1 MNQLKLLAKNIIKSP
16 VLLVFVIICA
26 LLLPTSINTMSVAFR
41 SAIALAVGIDINEQD
56 EVELLVAINVSSTTE
71 SLVENSKVLSATGK
85 TIGDAFTNL
94 NTMFGRSVK
103 LQHTRFVMI
112 GKRVSEQ
119 NLSHVL
125 DRLVRTSKMRN
136 TVQLVFCP
144 DSIVDMFSI
153 GTQLK
158 KTTGIKLNEIVCY
171 LQNDSTTSVNSNID
185 AFYKGYYNP
194 SKISK
199 INLISLSDDY
209 TKGVSATT
217 DVGASSS
224 SEAGGES
231 GGNPSSQNGSSSS
244 GGGASSSSSSSNGAD
259 NSGLS
264 NSGNSSGGGDVV
276 KKFVSNRGEMAIFK
290 EGKLVKTLDKE
301 LSNGINWLSTD
312 YNPKDLFVRVPK
324 ANILKNATINFDIL
338 SKKVA
343 IETFFYKNIPFLSA
357 QVVISLDID
366 EIISDDRIVELKYDV
381 MDDSVRT
388 AIGGTIREQIAKAS
402 KLAKD
407 ENLDLFELNNIFY
420 QKNYKDYINYLKN
433 GHNEQDILQ
442 NTQISVDV
450 SIKIV

>member
-41 SAIALAVGIDINEQD
+41 SAIALAVGIDINAQD

-112 GKRVSEQ
+112 GKRVAEQ
-119 NLSHVL
+119 NLSQVL

-199 INLISLSDDY
+199 LNLISLSDDY
-209 TKGVSATT
+209 TQGVSATT

-224 SEAGGES
+224 SEAGGEGS
-231 GGNPSSQNGSSSS
+231 GGGSASQNGSSGS
-244 GGGASSSSSSSNGAD
+244 GGENSGGSSSSG
-259 NSGLS
+259 NSGGEGEPS
-264 NSGNSSGGGDVV
+264 
-276 KKFVSNRGEMAIFK
+276 KKFVSNRGELAIFK
-290 EGKLVKTLDKE
+290 EGKLVKTLNKE

-357 QVVISLDID
+357 QIVISLDID
-366 EIISDDRIVELKYDV
+366 EIISDDRIIELKYDV
-381 MDDSVRT
+381 MDDNVKT
-388 AIGGTIREQIAKAS
+388 AIGGTIREQISTAF
-402 KLAKD
+402 KLGKN

-442 NTQISVDV
+442 NTQISVDI

>member
-1 MNQLKLLAKNIIKSP
+1 
-16 VLLVFVIICA
+16 
-26 LLLPTSINTMSVAFR
+26 MSVAFR

-56 EVELLVAINVSSTTE
+56 EIELLVAINVSSPTE
-71 SLVENSKVLSATGK
+71 SLIENSKVLSATGK

-112 GKRVSEQ
+112 GKRVAEQ
-119 NLSHVL
+119 NLSQVL

-199 INLISLSDDY
+199 LNLIALSEDY
-209 TKGVSATT
+209 NQGVSATT
-217 DVGASSS
+217 DVGV
-224 SEAGGES
+224 
-231 GGNPSSQNGSSSS
+231 NSSS
-244 GGGASSSSSSSNGAD
+244 GD
-259 NSGLS
+259 NSAGDSENSNAQAS
-264 NSGNSSGGGDVV
+264 NSGSEGAGGQGANGAS
-276 KKFVSNRGEMAIFK
+276 KKFVSNKGEFAIFK
-290 EGKLVKTLDKE
+290 EGKLVTTLDKD
-301 LSNGINWLSTD
+301 LSDGINWLSND
-312 YNPKDLFVRVPK
+312 YSPKDLFVRVPK
-324 ANILKNATINFDIL
+324 ANVLKNATINFDIL
-338 SKKVA
+338 NKKVA
-343 IETFFYKNIPFLSA
+343 LETFFYKNIPFLSA

-366 EIISDDRIVELKYDV
+366 EIISDGRIVELKYDV
-381 MDDSVRT
+381 MDDTVKT
-388 AIGGTIREQIAKAS
+388 IIGDTIREKIARAS
-402 KLAKD
+402 KLGKG

-420 QKNYKDYINYLKN
+420 QRNYKDYIKYLKN
-433 GHNEQDILQ
+433 GHSEEDVLQ
-442 NTQISVDV
+442 NTQISVDI